1 MKGNKKEILQGQ
13 FAPGQTQPQVKQN
26 STKDKQNR
34 EEMTLNLGV
43 FRLCIYDKA
52 LGKLKTQNYTHL
64 LHLFAWFRDH
74 SFNFKR

>member
-1 MKGNKKEILQGQ
+1 MKGNKKEILQ
-13 FAPGQTQPQVKQN
+13 GQTQPQVKQN

-43 FRLCIYDKA
+43 FRLCTYDKA
-52 LGKLKTQNYTHL
+52 LGKLKTQNYTDL
-64 LHLFAWFRDH
+64 LHLFAWLRDH